1 MELDYWNPN
10 TEPTT
15 TKSTPNKSL
24 TKSNR
29 SCQPQTRTLHWVQ
42 HPTSSSSKPLDT
54 KTLLQEEKKGK
65 EEETVQLK
73 DNPESS
79 TPTSLSTYSSCEA
92 LSLCTLTDNGNLY
105 HLLQKQL
112 DKVESSEASRN
123 KTHGDHHRPQ
133 PCSSSSQDKE
143 KPALEEQCSTAQ
155 VVSPTVE
162 ATTTTI
168 LFHHQGSTDN
178 DYDNAFNCL
187 NEQDQKDSWNHVE
200 SVSPPPATSGD
211 PMVQSCCLS
220 SPPPLSGSTHN
231 EGSIPDNSEVQESAT
246 HGPSPVDEVDSHDI
260 ELPPSGETNT
270 AASNNVVVTAGTLEA
285 VGSTPSE
292 SSSNPRSP
300 CSSFKC
306 SSSNV
311 SFVENKLEPTRES
324 PSLPEEI
331 LVATPATNRA
341 PQSSKQVDA
350 LYQNGRTVTTVQQD
364 DDDDELLL
372 DESFQL
378 PQQEDGLV
386 GQEEDNEHRAS
397 SPQQE
402 SSASQENQK
411 DDGCVS
417 SNATRKDN
425 EANAQDPQR
434 NEPTTKRQD
443 DEEGLNVPDDVSPES
458 NNTLKRTVGFCLGTE
473 HAPSPLVR
481 DDEDESNCE
490 VPSSVLMQKF
500 NQDMVMAAPFATA
513 LEQDE
518 EYDET
523 AAMTAVEV
531 DGNSKSAKSSFRS
544 SSHCKT
550 HKHEQRRELAM
561 RRLFDEICQDDDS
574 KRGESDNPAD
584 QGLENSHKSVVLPR
598 RRFLTYL
605 KRAGERSRV
614 QVDQEVLGL
623 ALNVLVG
630 DNDNTNNTEELTG
643 EDFSTMF
650 QRHPSL
656 HGALLP
662 LFSSSSLE
670 QDDEEEDPKPL
681 HNHDS
686 GLTDLKKAK
695 ALERTEDAEIMDH
708 AKTRSSWKNR
718 DRFMIWV
725 AMYLGTTVSAFVTT
739 AISWAR
745 NDEATQVF
753 GNCVVVARAAAN
765 VLNLHGALILLP
777 MAHFVAH
784 VSAPNAC
791 IARTALSHR
800 RRAGTACYDW
810 NWLWCLFHCTHRR
823 AHM

>member
-133 PCSSSSQDKE
+133 PCSSASQDKE

-162 ATTTTI
+162 ATTTTTTL
-168 LFHHQGSTDN
+168 LFHHQGSPDN
-178 DYDNAFNCL
+178 DYDNAFNSL

-200 SVSPPPATSGD
+200 SVSPPPATSAD

-220 SPPPLSGSTHN
+220 SPPPPSISTHN

-246 HGPSPVDEVDSHDI
+246 HGPSPVDEVDI

-270 AASNNVVVTAGTLEA
+270 AASNNVVGTAATLEA
-285 VGSTPSE
+285 VGSTPLE
-292 SSSNPRSP
+292 SSANPRSP
-300 CSSFKC
+300 CSSVKC

-311 SFVENKLEPTRES
+311 SFVENKLGTTRES

-331 LVATPATNRA
+331 LVATPATNCA

-350 LYQNGRTVTTVQQD
+350 LYQNGRTVTTVPQD

-386 GQEEDNEHRAS
+386 GQEEDNEQRAS

-411 DDGCVS
+411 DDECVS
-417 SNATRKDN
+417 SNATR
-425 EANAQDPQR
+425 QR
-434 NEPTTKRQD
+434 GECARSTTKRA
-443 DEEGLNVPDDVSPES
+443 N
-458 NNTLKRTVGFCLGTE
+458 
-473 HAPSPLVR
+473 
-481 DDEDESNCE
+481 
-490 VPSSVLMQKF
+490 
-500 NQDMVMAAPFATA
+500 
-513 LEQDE
+513 
-518 EYDET
+518 
-523 AAMTAVEV
+523 
-531 DGNSKSAKSSFRS
+531 
-544 SSHCKT
+544 
-550 HKHEQRRELAM
+550 HKEARRGG
-561 RRLFDEICQDDDS
+561 R
-574 KRGESDNPAD
+574 P
-584 QGLENSHKSVVLPR
+584 
-598 RRFLTYL
+598 
-605 KRAGERSRV
+605 
-614 QVDQEVLGL
+614 
-623 ALNVLVG
+623 
-630 DNDNTNNTEELTG
+630 
-643 EDFSTMF
+643 
-650 QRHPSL
+650 
-656 HGALLP
+656 
-662 LFSSSSLE
+662 
-670 QDDEEEDPKPL
+670 
-681 HNHDS
+681 
-686 GLTDLKKAK
+686 
-695 ALERTEDAEIMDH
+695 ERTRRCISREQQHPETNRRVLSWDGTHTQSSRTGRRGREQLRGTVICFDAKVQPRHGHGCALRYCIG
-708 AKTRSSWKNR
+708 TR
-718 DRFMIWV
+718 
-725 AMYLGTTVSAFVTT
+725 
-739 AISWAR
+739 
-745 NDEATQVF
+745 
-753 GNCVVVARAAAN
+753 
-765 VLNLHGALILLP
+765 
-777 MAHFVAH
+777 
-784 VSAPNAC
+784 
-791 IARTALSHR
+791 
-800 RRAGTACYDW
+800 
-810 NWLWCLFHCTHRR
+810 
-823 AHM
+823 